1 MNRDER
7 SQLNKHI
14 HAQGVLSSDYL
25 AYSATLCWAIDT
37 GRLSLDDV
45 LAMDHDALVA
55 EYERLN
61 GCLSSVA

>member
-7 SQLNKHI
+7 SRLNKHI
-14 HAQGVLSSDYL
+14 HAKRIPYQLRF

-45 LAMDHDALVA
+45 LAMDLDALVA

-61 GCLSSVA
+61 G

>member
-7 SQLNKHI
+7 SRLNKHI
-14 HAQGVLSSDYL
+14 TAQGVLSSDYL

-61 GCLSSVA
+61 G

>member
-7 SQLNKHI
+7 SRLNKHI
-14 HAQGVLSSDYL
+14 TAQGVLSSDYL

-37 GRLSLDDV
+37 GRLRLDEV
-45 LAMDHDALVA
+45 LVMDRDALVA

-61 GCLSSVA
+61 G